1 METITATVVW
11 SVNLTVK
18 VPDNATVEQ
27 KQDAIVAEAIKAD
40 LDLKHPVIHDC
51 SDPECID

>member
-11 SVNLTVK
+11 SVALTVQ
-18 VPDNATVEQ
+18 VPNNATTEE
-27 KQDAIVAEAIKAD
+27 KQEAIRAEAIKAD
-40 LDLKHPVIHDC
+40 LDLNDPIIHEC